1 MGIVPRSEV
10 ASGSKRRSDGAS
22 VTFSILGVGVR
33 VKGCPA
39 SDIEP
44 VLREY
49 SAFQTDSVVS
59 AWEIEWNGRETPTT
73 LTFDGKVHPGISP
86 KTAAPIV
93 STKMMDYV
101 YRMSEDHYL
110 FHGAAAAW
118 RGGLLT
124 FPGESGAGK
133 SSLAI
138 SLGRRG
144 WSLFSD
150 EVIALSREDFRAV
163 PFPRAMLVR
172 RESPALGEILQD
184 VKRREEFLPARRG
197 RSKAMIPFDFFNEA
211 PLPLSPKAIVC
222 LRGGRREVRRGG
234 TEIAVTLWDDR
245 MEKLAREKGIYDGLE
260 ARRVGEFWCIRSDSM
275 EIVEDICS
283 SLGGIVIERDVVE
296 DRPSAFG
303 KTAKLEPISPS
314 EGLSSL
320 WSVFENGRALAHHE
334 ESIPALYMRVAKF
347 VTTMPCFWLRPG
359 LPSDTCELLQHLAEE
374 LARRDVSR
382 E

>member
-10 ASGSKRRSDGAS
+10 ARGSKRRSDGGS
-22 VTFSILGVGVR
+22 MTFSILGVGIR

-49 SAFQTDSVVS
+49 SAFEIDSVVS
-59 AWEIEWNGRETPTT
+59 AWEIEWNGLATPTT

-86 KTAAPIV
+86 KSAAPIM
-93 STKMMDYV
+93 STKTMDYL
-101 YRMSEDHYL
+101 YRMCGDHYL

-118 RGGLLT
+118 RGALLI

-150 EVIALSREDFRAV
+150 EVIALSREHFRAV
-163 PFPRAMLVR
+163 PFPRAVLVR
-172 RESPALGEILQD
+172 RDSPALGELLQD
-184 VKRREEFLPARRG
+184 VKQREEFLPAGGG
-197 RSKAMIPFDFFNEA
+197 RTKAMIPFAFFNE
-211 PLPLSPKAIVC
+211 PPSPLSPKAIVC
-222 LRGGRREVRRGG
+222 LRGGRREVRQGG
-234 TEIAVTLWDDR
+234 REIAVTFWDDR
-245 MEKLAREKGIYDGLE
+245 MERLAREKGVYDGLE
-260 ARRVGEFWCIRSDSM
+260 VRRVGEFWCIRSDSM
-275 EIVEDICS
+275 AVVEEICS

-347 VTTMPCFWLRPG
+347 VKTMPCFWLRPG
-359 LPSDTCELLQHLAEE
+359 LPSDTCDLLQELAEE
-374 LARRDVSR
+374 LARRDASR